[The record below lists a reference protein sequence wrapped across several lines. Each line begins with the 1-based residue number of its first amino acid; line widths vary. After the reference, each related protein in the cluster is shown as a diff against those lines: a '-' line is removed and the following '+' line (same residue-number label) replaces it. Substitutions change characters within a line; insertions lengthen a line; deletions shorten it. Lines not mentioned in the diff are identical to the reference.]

1 MSSESDFKLT
11 NIIDSTIDDITSE
24 IILPVMT
31 GGAESTYQNFPS
43 NSSSTSQIL
52 FNIQIPNMS
61 TAMSRKVFIQSTVT
75 LKLAL
80 SQIPIASTNN
90 TAKPVFWYG
99 VL

>member
-31 GGAESTYQNFPS
+31 GGAESTYQSFPS
-43 NSSSTSQIL
+43 NSNSTSQIL

-61 TAMSRKVFIQSTVT
+61 TH
-75 LKLAL
+75 
-80 SQIPIASTNN
+80 
-90 TAKPVFWYG
+90 
-99 VL
+99 